1 MLSGP
6 TSHLSSMSTKA
17 AAVGGGLCLVE
28 SLPGGGWDG
37 EGERKGRYREVYSA
51 DHLTVILRNEIL
63 RSWAGAVIRTLY
75 LR

>member
-6 TSHLSSMSTKA
+6 TSHLSSTSTKA

-28 SLPGGGWDG
+28 GLLGGRLGGWVGGWDG

-51 DHLTVILRNEIL
+51 DHPDSNSEK
-63 RSWAGAVIRTLY
+63 
-75 LR
+75 